1 MILTEFVKRKTG
13 CLEKLDW
20 YPHFPRNSRID
31 VYNNFFNFGNL
42 TNYPLYF
49 PHPVKQCHLDKGE
62 RNVRHFPQRA
72 NGQRK
77 MEMPGRIRDI
87 FHQASLRME

>member
-1 MILTEFVKRKTG
+1 MRPFR
-13 CLEKLDW
+13 D
-20 YPHFPRNSRID
+20 ID
-31 VYNNFFNFGNL
+31 LGMMLN
-42 TNYPLYF
+42 
-49 PHPVKQCHLDKGE
+49 QCHLDKGE